1 MFLVY
6 LLLYRL
12 EHKLPT
18 AIQVGNDRY
27 FVFDDECVLSHRTVD
42 EAEPRLSS
50 CWALTDSNL
59 HAVHPC
65 EHFPS
70 LPEVLIQ
77 SSSPKPE
84 KWKEWLKQ
92 KMGSRIY
99 AELPTVL
106 EIAAIL

>member
-1 MFLVY
+1 MFLIY

-18 AIQVGNDRY
+18 AIQVGHDRY
-27 FVFDDECVLSHRTVD
+27 FVFDDKCASSHRTAD
-42 EAEPRLSS
+42 KAEPRLRS
-50 CWALTDSNL
+50 CWALTDSNV
-59 HAVHPC
+59 HAVLPC
-65 EHFPS
+65 EHFLSQPK
-70 LPEVLIQ
+70 VLIQ
-77 SSSPKPE
+77 SSSTKPE
-84 KWKEWLKQ
+84 RWSGWLRQ